1 MSLRTGVLRFAA
13 ILTSLALVSAACGAA
28 APAPS
33 ASSGAKLGKVKIGII
48 AGIAGTFA
56 PNGVPY
62 WNGINLA
69 RENLRDKGVIDYEFD
84 LIDTNSDPAEQTA
97 AYRTF
102 ASRGIKIVLSSDAST
117 ATIAATPVA
126 QANNIL
132 VIAEATADG
141 VTAAGNWI
149 WQGPIQTQPVLGAGL
164 MSSAKTLGYTK
175 AAIMMDNNAYGQGTL
190 KYLQAGAT
198 ANGVTIVGQQT
209 VDPAG
214 TDFTVQLNAVKAMNP
229 DVILAAMGVPGIALL
244 IKQARTATGLTV
256 PIMGPNGLVNPS
268 STLTAGASLAGTYA
282 VCDFVPMYDD
292 SLAGKFT
299 AAFKEKYNLV
309 PGALSAAGYDQLH
322 LLTAAIEMAGGAG
335 DNAKVRDAL
344 AKISIDGVTGT
355 KLRFD
360 GTSRSII
367 KTAKLGIFDSGKNDW
382 ILAPKQPT
390 S

>member
-1 MSLRTGVLRFAA
+1 M
-13 ILTSLALVSAACGAA
+13 LTLVLALVFVSAACGGTVTPGAT
-28 APAPS
+28 
-33 ASSGAKLGKVKIGII
+33 ASSGAKLGKVKIGVI

-69 RENLRDKGVIDYEFD
+69 REKLRDTGVIDYEFD

-97 AYRTF
+97 AYRTY
-102 ASRGIKIVLSSDAST
+102 AGRGIKIVLSSDAST

-149 WQGPIQTQPVLGAGL
+149 WQGPIQTQPVLGAG
-164 MSSAKTLGYTK
+164 MISSAKALGLTK
-175 AAIMMDNNAYGQGTL
+175 AAVIMDNNAYGQGTL
-190 KYLQAGAT
+190 KYLQAGASS
-198 ANGVTIVGQQT
+198 AGMTIVGTQT

-214 TDFTVQLNAVKAMNP
+214 TDFTVQLNAIKAMNP
-229 DVILAAMGVPGIALL
+229 DVVLAPMGVPGVALM
-244 IKQARTATGLTV
+244 IKQARTATGITV
-256 PIMGPNGLVNPS
+256 PIIGPNGLVNPS
-268 STLTAGASLAGTYA
+268 STLTAGASLVGTYA

-322 LLTAAIEMAGGAG
+322 LLTAAIEMAGGAS

-344 AKISIDGVTGT
+344 GKISIDGVTGT

-360 GTSRSII
+360 PTTRSII
-367 KTAKLGIFDSGKNDW
+367 KTAKLGIFDGPKNDW